1 MKLARTKDWRESHG
15 LTQRELAAEAGVGE
29 VTVARIETGS
39 SVSPPTARKVAG
51 ALGVSVADLL
61 ERPPVPLAEAP
72 EAGRLEE
79 EPSPAVEVQ
88 ERREPGVKTASAH
101 IHGQGSLRA
110 EGTVLRIASPDL
122 QAIIRGAVRGELSEE
137 EAMAAAHEKAETV

>member
-1 MKLARTKDWRESHG
+1 MKLARTKEWRESHG

-29 VTVARIETGS
+29 VTVARIETGA

-101 IHGQGSLRA
+101 FHGQGSLRA